1 MSKAKPK
8 PVEKGF
14 ESAASKFDEVAGSK
28 EAPLIEDQKP
38 LDLIEESAKDYSNV
52 PGKMKKFL

>member
-1 MSKAKPK
+1 MSKAKSK
-8 PVEKGF
+8 TVAKGF
-14 ESAASKFDEVAGSK
+14 ESAASKFQEVTESR

-38 LDLIEESAKDYSNV
+38 LDLIEEPAKDFSNV